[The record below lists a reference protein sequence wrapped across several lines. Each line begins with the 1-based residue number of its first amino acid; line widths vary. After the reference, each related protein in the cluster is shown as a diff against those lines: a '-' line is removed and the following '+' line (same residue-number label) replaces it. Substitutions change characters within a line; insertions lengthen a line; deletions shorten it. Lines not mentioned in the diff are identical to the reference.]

1 VELPFRFN
9 FSEKQKVERLRILHH
24 LKAAKPYHIKN
35 DHMIQSYKQNP
46 LLHESYDTIIIGSGM
61 GGLATAAILAKEG
74 QKVLVLEKHYTPG
87 GFTHVFKRKGYEWDV
102 GIHYIGEMQRET
114 SLLKKLFD
122 YITDGELKWADMGE
136 VYDRI
141 VIGDQHFDFVKGV
154 QNFKKQ
160 MTAYFPEEEQAVNS
174 YVDLVFKS
182 VKTSK
187 NYYISKAISPI
198 WNSLFG
204 SFLKRPFYKY
214 SDKTTYDVLSSLT
227 ANETLI
233 KVLTAQYG
241 DYGLPPKESSFAMH
255 AAVVRHYF
263 DGGSFPVGGSSQ
275 IVKKVD
281 PVIAASG
288 GTILVSAEVEEVI
301 IEKNTAVAVRMK
313 DGKLFRAANIVSNA
327 GIMTTYNKLLP
338 LKTVEKHRFKEQ
350 LQKVNRSVAHVSL
363 YIGLE
368 GTPEE
373 LSIPKSNYWIY
384 PKDHDHD
391 SCVKNYVEDISQA
404 FPVVYLSFPSAK
416 DPDWSNRYPGKST
429 IDVITLIP
437 YETFKEWAGTPWK
450 KRGDAYEA
458 KKEEIAQRLLKEV
471 YKQLPQVEG
480 KVNCY
485 ELSSPLTTQHFA
497 NYEKG
502 EIYGL
507 DHSPSRYR
515 QSFLKPKTPIKNFYL
530 TGQDIVT
537 AGVGGALFS
546 GVLSVMAITGKNVL
560 KKL

>member
-1 VELPFRFN
+1 
-9 FSEKQKVERLRILHH
+9 
-24 LKAAKPYHIKN
+24 
-35 DHMIQSYKQNP
+35 MIQSYKKKSILQ
-46 LLHESYDTIIIGSGM
+46 EKYDTIIIGSGM

-74 QKVLVLEKHYTPG
+74 HKVLVLEKHYTPG

-114 SLLKKLFD
+114 SILKKLFD
-122 YITDGELKWADMGE
+122 YITDGELKWEDMGD

-154 QNFKKQ
+154 KNFKKQ
-160 MTAYFPEEEQAVNS
+160 LIDYFPEEEKAINS
-174 YVDLVFKS
+174 YVDLVFKV

-198 WNSLFG
+198 WSTLFG
-204 SFLKRPFYKY
+204 RFLKNPFYKY
-214 SDKTTYDVLSSLT
+214 SDKTTYEVVSSLT
-227 ANETLI
+227 NNETLI

-241 DYGLPPKESSFAMH
+241 DYGLPPKQSSFAMH
-255 AAVVRHYF
+255 ASVARHYF
-263 DGGSFPVGGSSQ
+263 DGGSFPIGGSSQ
-275 IVKKVD
+275 IAKNVAT
-281 PVIAASG
+281 VIGASG
-288 GTILVSAEVEEVI
+288 GTILVSADVEEVI
-301 IEKNTAVAVRMK
+301 TKNNTALGVRMK
-313 DGKLFRAANIVSNA
+313 DGKEFYAKNIVSNA

-338 LKTVEKHRFKEQ
+338 QKIVEKYRLKEQ
-350 LQKVNRSVAHVSL
+350 LKKVNRSVSHASL

-373 LSIPKSNYWIY
+373 LGIPKTNYWVY
-384 PKDHDHD
+384 PKENDHDT
-391 SCVKNYVEDISQA
+391 CIKNYLEDLSQP
-404 FPVVYLSFPSAK
+404 FPLVYLSFPSAK

-437 YETFKEWAGTPWK
+437 YETFEKWAGTSWK
-450 KRGDAYEA
+450 KRGEDYEA

-485 ELSSPLTTQHFA
+485 ELSTPLTTQHFI

-507 DHSPSRYR
+507 DHTPSRFR
-515 QSFLKPKTPIKNFYL
+515 QSFLKPRTPIKSFYL

-537 AGVGGALFS
+537 AGVGGALFA
-546 GVLSVMAITGKNVL
+546 GVLSTIAITGKNVL
-560 KKL
+560 KKI

>member
-1 VELPFRFN
+1 
-9 FSEKQKVERLRILHH
+9 
-24 LKAAKPYHIKN
+24 
-35 DHMIQSYKQNP
+35 MIQSYKKKP
-46 LLHESYDTIIIGSGM
+46 LLQEKYDTIIIGSGM

-114 SLLKKLFD
+114 SILKKLFD
-122 YITDGELKWADMGE
+122 YITNGELKWADMGE

-141 VIGDQHFDFVKGV
+141 VIGDAHFDFVKGV
-154 QNFKKQ
+154 KNFKKQ
-160 MTAYFPEEEQAVNS
+160 MTAYFPEEEQAINA
-174 YVDLVFKS
+174 YVDLVFKA

-187 NYYISKAISPI
+187 NYYISKAISPL
-198 WNSLFG
+198 WNTLFG
-204 SFLKRPFYKY
+204 SVLKRPFYKY
-214 SDKTTYDVLSSLT
+214 SDKTTYEVLRSLT
-227 ANETLI
+227 SNETLI

-241 DYGLPPKESSFAMH
+241 DYGLPPKQSSFSMH
-255 AAVVRHYF
+255 ASVARHYF
-263 DGGSFPVGGSSQ
+263 DGGSFPIGGSSQ
-275 IVKKVD
+275 IAKKVD
-281 PVIAASG
+281 PIIAASG
-288 GTILVSAEVEEVI
+288 GTILISAAVEEVI
-301 IEKNTAVAVRMK
+301 IEKNTAVGVRMK

-338 LKTVEKHRFKEQ
+338 LKTIEKHRLKEQ
-350 LQKVNRSVAHVSL
+350 LQQVNRSVAHVSL
-363 YIGLE
+363 YIGLD

-373 LSIPKSNYWIY
+373 LGIPKTNYWVY
-384 PKDHDHD
+384 PKDDDHD
-391 SCVKNYVEDISQA
+391 TCIKNYLEDISRP
-404 FPVVYLSFPSAK
+404 FPLVYLSFPSAK
-416 DPDWSNRYPGKST
+416 DPDWSTRYPGKST

-437 YETFKEWAGTPWK
+437 YETFEKWAGTPWK
-450 KRGDAYEA
+450 KRGEAYEA

-480 KVNCY
+480 KINCY
-485 ELSSPLTTQHFA
+485 ELSTPLTTQHFV

-546 GVLSVMAITGKNVL
+546 GVLSTMAITGKNVL

>member
-1 VELPFRFN
+1 
-9 FSEKQKVERLRILHH
+9 
-24 LKAAKPYHIKN
+24 
-35 DHMIQSYKQNP
+35 MIQSYKKKPQ
-46 LLHESYDTIIIGSGM
+46 LQEEYDTIIIGSGM

-87 GFTHVFKRKGYEWDV
+87 GFTHIFKRTGYEWDV
-102 GIHYIGEMQRET
+102 GIHYIGEMQRDA
-114 SLLKKLFD
+114 SILKKLFD
-122 YITDGELKWADMGE
+122 YITDGELKWADMGT
-136 VYDRI
+136 VYDRV
-141 VIGDQHFDFVKGV
+141 VIGDKQYDFVKGV
-154 QNFKKQ
+154 KNFKEQ
-160 MTAYFPEEEQAVNS
+160 MIAYFPEEEQAIND
-174 YVDLVFKS
+174 YIDLVFKA

-187 NYYISKAISPI
+187 NYYMSKAISPL

-204 SFLKRPFYKY
+204 NMLKKPFYKY

-227 ANETLI
+227 KNETLI

-241 DYGLPPKESSFAMH
+241 DYGLPPKQSSFSMH
-255 AAVVRHYF
+255 ASVARHYF
-263 DGGSFPVGGSSQ
+263 NGGSFPIGGSSQ
-275 IVKKVD
+275 IAKKVD
-281 PVIAASG
+281 PIIEASG

-301 IEKNTAVAVRMK
+301 IEKNVAIGVRMK
-313 DGKLFRAANIVSNA
+313 DGKQFKAKNIVSNA

-338 LKTVEKHRFKEQ
+338 SKTVEKHKLKAQ
-350 LQKVNRSVAHVSL
+350 LQKVNRSAAHMSL

-373 LSIPKSNYWIY
+373 LNIPKTNYWIF
-384 PKDHDHD
+384 PKENDHDT
-391 SCVKNYVEDISQA
+391 CVQNYLDDVSQP
-404 FPVVYLSFPSAK
+404 FPLVYLSFPSAK

-437 YETFKEWAGTPWK
+437 FETFEKWENTPWK
-450 KRGDAYEA
+450 KRGDDYEA
-458 KKEEIAQRLLKEV
+458 KKEEVAQRLLKEV

-485 ELSSPLTTQHFA
+485 ELSSPLTTQHFI

-515 QSFLKPKTPIKNFYL
+515 QPFLKPKTPIKNFHL

-546 GVLSVMAITGKNVL
+546 GVLSSMSITGKNLL
-560 KKL
+560 KKI